1 MHVLILLIL
10 LFLSADKPVE
20 KQNPAHAAKN
30 SSTADQAKPRPTAT
44 PSPSPQ
50 QPNAQDESNDGS
62 TPSNGRTYKVE
73 VEKTPPD
80 YWMRAYVIINLFI
93 AAAGVTSIFLIKHQ
107 RDVMK
112 DQLQAMRD
120 QLTEMKLARQHER
133 SMAKLEYRAWI
144 QFESITHETADRG
157 EFQVIVAIGNSG
169 RTPAKNI
176 KVTWVVEDVDG
187 RKPNFDYTPN
197 LGVTARPV
205 FPPKATM
212 MLPITTTYALTRQ
225 RWSDMEQGK
234 RSIFAHGKVTY
245 DDVFGDHHWM
255 TFCQE
260 FSTKLNR
267 FAIYDE
273 YNETDD

>member
-20 KQNPAHAAKN
+20 KQNPANAKN
-30 SSTADQAKPRPTAT
+30 NSPTADQAKPSPTAT

-50 QPNAQDESNDGS
+50 QPNAQDKSNDGG
-62 TPSNGRTYKVE
+62 TPSNGRTYKIE

-120 QLTEMKLARQHER
+120 QLTEMKLARQHDR

-144 QFESITHETADRG
+144 QFESIKHQTADKG
-157 EFQVIVAIGNSG
+157 EFKVIVGLGNAG

-176 KVTWVVEDVDG
+176 KVKWVVESRPGKNPD
-187 RKPNFDYTPN
+187 FDYSPD
-197 LGVTARPV
+197 LGITARPV
-205 FPPKATM
+205 FPPKAIL
-212 MLPITTTYALTRQ
+212 MLPITTNYGLTRQ
-225 RWSDMEQGK
+225 LWSAIEQGK

-245 DDVFGDHHWM
+245 EDVFGDHHWM

-260 FSTKLNR
+260 FSTELNR

-273 YNETDD
+273 HNETDD